1 MCLYGKE
8 RRMGIYGAANRVF
21 NPPRW
26 QTEEEEEEE
35 EEPRGTH
42 LAGTIAVCGERH
54 RVDYVSPYSQNP
66 AWVNMRYKGP
76 QHADLLETGAEE
88 QRLPR
93 MLMSAFERLRQV
105 LTRLQS
111 GNSVDWGHRNALK
124 HYASELESEA
134 ARRGGQCE
142 REIARD
148 TAAALRRVFDILNT
162 TKKEL
167 VKALLKRLG
176 VETAALRRIDKSP
189 KNRVPDEIK
198 ALGVDPAALRR
209 ILDIL
214 KISKKNLV
222 RDEVEALRKRL
233 GVESSASPTRLRFD
247 E

>member
-1 MCLYGKE
+1 
-8 RRMGIYGAANRVF
+8 MGIYGAANRVF
-21 NPPRW
+21 NPRRQP
-26 QTEEEEEEE
+26 EEEEEEE

-66 AWVNMRYKGP
+66 AWVSMRYKGP

-105 LTRLQS
+105 LTRLKS

-124 HYASELESEA
+124 HYASEIESEA

-148 TAAALRRVFDILNT
+148 TAAALRRVFDILST

-176 VETAALRRIDKSP
+176 VDPAALRRILDI
-189 KNRVPDEIK
+189 DEIN
-198 ALGVDPAALRR
+198 ALDIDPAALRR

-214 KISKKNLV
+214 KKSKKNLV
-222 RDEVEALRKRL
+222 RDEVKALRKRL

>member
-1 MCLYGKE
+1 MS
-8 RRMGIYGAANRVF
+8 IYHGAAKRVF
-21 NPPRW
+21 NSRREP
-26 QTEEEEEEE
+26 EEEEEEE

-66 AWVNMRYKGP
+66 AWVSMRYKGP

-105 LTRLQS
+105 LARLQS

-124 HYASELESEA
+124 HFASELESEA
-134 ARRGGQCE
+134 ARRESQCE

-148 TAAALRRVFDILNT
+148 TAAALRRVFDIL
-162 TKKEL
+162 KK
-167 VKALLKRLG
+167 
-176 VETAALRRIDKSP
+176 
-189 KNRVPDEIK
+189 
-198 ALGVDPAALRR
+198 
-209 ILDIL
+209 
-214 KISKKNLV
+214 SKKNLV

>member
-1 MCLYGKE
+1 MD
-8 RRMGIYGAANRVF
+8 IYHGAAKRVF
-21 NPPRW
+21 NSRREP
-26 QTEEEEEEE
+26 EEEE

-66 AWVNMRYKGP
+66 AWVSMRYKGP

-105 LTRLQS
+105 LARLQS

-134 ARRGGQCE
+134 ARRESQCE

-148 TAAALRRVFDILNT
+148 TAAALRRVFDILNKI
-162 TKKEL
+162 KKEL

-176 VETAALRRIDKSP
+176 VEPAALRRILDIDKSP
-189 KNRVPDEIK
+189 KNRVSDEIK

-214 KISKKNLV
+214 KRKNLV